1 MSSQNDLPLGA
12 EAASLPS
19 MTSMFDGV
27 NNPTTN
33 AFRTATNE
41 VRNKFANWK
50 IQWLT
55 YKEPWEQARIATG
68 GNDDDDIDAELQNR
82 VAEIDEDRAAIL
94 ELTEKLVNGLL
105 AESNKE
111 ANVRQITRNNYNA
124 FNKFRRTMKRKMATK
139 YGILDTEADQ
149 SDDSLRRTIHDEVPS
164 TDTAGPTIPAIT
176 IAGINSDNP
185 HTVHKKTH
193 GRSTSP
199 FFDKDRIERQKKCRL
214 ERQPRRHRH
223 RRRRHHTHDQFRHEH
238 RHIRHR
244 LTSAA
249 TCHE

>member
-12 EAASLPS
+12 EAASLSS

-33 AFRTATNE
+33 SFRKATNE
-41 VRNKFANWK
+41 LRSKFEDWK
-50 IQWLT
+50 VQWLT
-55 YKEPWEQARIATG
+55 YKGPWEQARIATG

-124 FNKFRRTMKRKMATK
+124 FNKF
-139 YGILDTEADQ
+139 
-149 SDDSLRRTIHDEVPS
+149 
-164 TDTAGPTIPAIT
+164 
-176 IAGINSDNP
+176 
-185 HTVHKKTH
+185 
-193 GRSTSP
+193 
-199 FFDKDRIERQKKCRL
+199 
-214 ERQPRRHRH
+214 
-223 RRRRHHTHDQFRHEH
+223 
-238 RHIRHR
+238 
-244 LTSAA
+244 
-249 TCHE
+249 